1 MFASEVKVNVEACE
15 RIVGSIGNRSWPMC
29 PSTVA
34 MSDALLGVIVTP
46 IWIWWTISVV
56 SVTVSVMS
64 VTVSVM
70 SLVSFCAHG
79 QQEAHCC

>member
-1 MFASEVKVNVEACE
+1 MEACE
-15 RIVGSIGNRSWPMC
+15 RIVGSVGNRSWSMC

-46 IWIWWTISVV
+46 IWIWWTISVVPVV

>member
-1 MFASEVKVNVEACE
+1 MEACE
-15 RIVGSIGNRSWPMC
+15 RIVGNIGSRSWSVC
-29 PSTVA
+29 PSAVA

-56 SVTVSVMS
+56 SVVSVTVS

-70 SLVSFCAHG
+70 SLVCFCTHG